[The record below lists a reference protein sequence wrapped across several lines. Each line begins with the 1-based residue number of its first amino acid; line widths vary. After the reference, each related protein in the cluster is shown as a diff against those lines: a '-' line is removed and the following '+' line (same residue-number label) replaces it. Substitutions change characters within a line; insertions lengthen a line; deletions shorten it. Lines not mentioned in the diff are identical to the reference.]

1 MRPRHTRHSDTS
13 DESESGS
20 GNDDGNSADESD
32 CPDDIDNAKP
42 RNVPRSSAP
51 ESESSADSDSETS
64 SVSRADRAEARRQRK
79 IRARVAVQIDDDAD
93 EDLMAALLDIPLP
106 PSFLLCNVERPPL
119 FRGFFNTEAR
129 AFGLNNNGLLPDG
142 LPQELLELS
151 SSSESSSS
159 SSGSHAS
166 GVLSSSGSTSSS
178 SSDGVD
184 GPRTH
189 TLRDMSPDQ
198 IQTLVMVK
206 RVTVDPYGK
215 HPNRQLAEL
224 FNGIY
229 SDLYTNL
236 TYFARC
242 AILGVDY
249 KVQIVNDT
257 PRDVQVV
264 LSATVVGQCFA
275 MLPRYSL
282 NTHLAAGHRE
292 CSEVS
297 SLPDGIANPSVADAS
312 DEPLLLAPGSSSGRA
327 VSASASI
334 SAEDLAAEETH
345 GVELTTLSYLPRRQI
360 TAYVGR
366 ISLHFVQEV
375 HIDSLSKGPVG
386 MGAFVFSFIAE
397 VQALARA
404 HTAARG
410 GMALIALSIDQVQII
425 RDDRSQAYAT
435 ISISGDV
442 VRYAKAL
449 EECTQ

>member
-1 MRPRHTRHSDTS
+1 
-13 DESESGS
+13 
-20 GNDDGNSADESD
+20 
-32 CPDDIDNAKP
+32 
-42 RNVPRSSAP
+42 
-51 ESESSADSDSETS
+51 
-64 SVSRADRAEARRQRK
+64 
-79 IRARVAVQIDDDAD
+79 
-93 EDLMAALLDIPLP
+93 
-106 PSFLLCNVERPPL
+106 
-119 FRGFFNTEAR
+119 
-129 AFGLNNNGLLPDG
+129 
-142 LPQELLELS
+142 
-151 SSSESSSS
+151 
-159 SSGSHAS
+159 
-166 GVLSSSGSTSSS
+166 
-178 SSDGVD
+178 
-184 GPRTH
+184 
-189 TLRDMSPDQ
+189 
-198 IQTLVMVK
+198 
-206 RVTVDPYGK
+206 
-215 HPNRQLAEL
+215 
-224 FNGIY
+224 
-229 SDLYTNL
+229 
-236 TYFARC
+236 
-242 AILGVDY
+242 
-249 KVQIVNDT
+249 
-257 PRDVQVV
+257 
-264 LSATVVGQCFA
+264 

-442 VRYAKAL
+442 
-449 EECTQ
+449 